1 MCRLSTWRKKGI
13 LLLTAALALCMC
25 GCGEPQAGQ
34 ETVEVKTVSVNP
46 LQQQQTVTAGLKDVK
61 KREIYEGIISPYV
74 EELSFAQDGIFL
86 EYRVKLGDTVSKGD
100 TLAVTD
106 ISAYQKQAESLQKQI
121 DELTRKY
128 LYEIATRDNSLKIY
142 ELELEETYKLIDLTE
157 YLQDN
162 YTQLCIQAGNLVSS
176 MDRLELEKKHLTENY
191 ELELPYLQEQLR
203 DCQNKLRG
211 NVIKAPFDGT
221 VVDLQPGVS
230 GDRVDKE
237 TPMIALADTTRY
249 LAVGTYVTSRDAE
262 RAERI
267 YVFLNGEEYEAEYIP
282 MDKKVYSALAAKNLT
297 PYSSF
302 ELYPQEPLEYGHM
315 VRIVVQQ
322 ESRQQVLTVPGL
334 AVKQEGSRKYCYRK
348 VGEGREKVYLE
359 TGLYDGLNYEVL
371 SGLQEGD
378 EVYID

>member
-1 MCRLSTWRKKGI
+1 MCRLGVWQKKNI
-13 LLLTAALALCMC
+13 LLLAAVLALGVC

-34 ETVEVKTVSVNP
+34 ETEKVRTVTVNP
-46 LQQQQTVTAGLKDVK
+46 LQQQQTVAASLKDVK

-74 EELSFAQDGIFL
+74 EELSFPEDGIFL
-86 EYRVKLGDTVSKGD
+86 EYRVKPGDTVSQGD

-106 ISAYQKQAESLQKQI
+106 ISAYQERAESLEKQI
-121 DELTRKY
+121 EELTRRY
-128 LYEIATRDNSLKIY
+128 LYEIAARDNSLRIY
-142 ELELEETYKLIDLTE
+142 ELELEETYKQIDNTE
-157 YLQDN
+157 YMQGN

-176 MDRLELEKKHLTENY
+176 MDRLELEKKHLTESY
-191 ELELPYLQEQLR
+191 ELELPYLQEQLN
-203 DCQNKLRG
+203 DCRIKLRS

-221 VVDLQPGVS
+221 VVELQPGVS

-237 TPMIALADTTRY
+237 TPMVALADTTRY

-262 RAERI
+262 KAERI

-282 MDKKVYSALAAKNLT
+282 MDKKVYSALMAKQLT

-302 ELYPQEPLEYGHM
+302 ELHPQEPLEYGHM

-334 AVKQEGSRKYCYRK
+334 AVQQEGARKYCYRK
-348 VGEGREKVYLE
+348 GPDGREKVYLE
-359 TGLYDGLNYEVL
+359 TGLYDGMNYEVL

>member
-1 MCRLSTWRKKGI
+1 MCRLATWQKKGI
-13 LLLTAALALCMC
+13 LLLVAALCMC

-34 ETVEVKTVSVNP
+34 EAAAVKTVTINP
-46 LQQQQTVTAGLKDVK
+46 LQQQQTVTASLKDVK

-74 EELSFAQDGIFL
+74 EELSFPEDGIFL
-86 EYRVKLGDTVSKGD
+86 EYRVKLGDTVRQGD

-121 DELTRKY
+121 EELTRKY
-128 LYEIATRDNSLKIY
+128 LYEIATRDNSLRIY

-176 MDRLELEKKHLTENY
+176 MDRLELEKKHLTESY
-191 ELELPYLQEQLR
+191 ELELPYLQEQLS
-203 DCQNKLRG
+203 DCQKKLRS

-221 VVDLQPGVS
+221 VVELQPGVS

-237 TPMIALADTTRY
+237 APMVALADTTRY
-249 LAVGTYVTSRDAE
+249 LAVGTYVTSLNAK

-282 MDKKVYSALAAKNLT
+282 MDKKVYSALMAKKLT

-302 ELYPQEPLEYGHM
+302 ELHPEEPLEYGHM

-334 AVKQEGSRKYCYRK
+334 AVQQEGSRKYCYRK
-348 VGEGREKVYLE
+348 VSDGREKVYLE

>member
-1 MCRLSTWRKKGI
+1 TWRKKGI

-46 LQQQQTVTAGLKDVK
+46 LQQQQTVTASLKDVK

-86 EYRVKLGDTVSKGD
+86 EYCVKLGDTVSKGD

-106 ISAYQKQAESLQKQI
+106 TSAYQKQAESLQKQI
-121 DELTRKY
+121 EELTRKY

-191 ELELPYLQEQLR
+191 ELELPYLQEQLS
-203 DCQNKLRG
+203 DCQNKLKS

-249 LAVGTYVTSRDAE
+249 LAVGTYVTSFAAE

-267 YVFLNGEEYEAEYIP
+267 YVFLDGEEYEAEYIP
-282 MDKKVYSALAAKNLT
+282 MDKKVYSALMAKRLT

-302 ELYPQEPLEYGHM
+302 ELYPQEPLEFGHM

-334 AVKQEGSRKYCYRK
+334 AVQQDGSRKYCYRK